1 MRFFIPPP
9 TTAYYGGIDL
19 HARTMYLVVLDRD
32 GNIRLHRNL
41 PARPDVFLKAVQPF
55 RPDLVVAS
63 ECVHS
68 WYWLANTCA
77 AEPISFVLGHALGLK
92 AVHGSKTK
100 SDAHDGDT
108 IARLLR
114 GGNLPQAYAYPQER
128 RSLRDL
134 LRTRLRFV
142 RLRART
148 YGHVHTALRQL
159 NLPPVSNDVKYKSK
173 RGTIADTIADEHVR
187 RSVAADLELL
197 DPLDTTIRH
206 LERDLE
212 VAAQQHY
219 ARELAV
225 LQSIPGVGLIISL
238 TVLLEID
245 TIDRFDS
252 RQQFCSYARL
262 IAPPQESAGKKVGVG
277 CRKQGNAWLKW
288 AFSEAAVLCAQK
300 DERLG
305 AHLQRLTAR
314 YGTDK
319 ALTILAHKLGR
330 AMYHLLHTKKVFDL
344 DKFLRH

>member
-1 MRFFIPPP
+1 MRFASP
-9 TTAYYGGIDL
+9 TAAFYGGIDL
-19 HARTMYLVVLDRD
+19 HARTLYFVVLDHA
-32 GNIRLHRNL
+32 GNVRLQRNL
-41 PARPDVFLKAVQPF
+41 PARPDAFLHAVAPF

-68 WYWLANTCA
+68 WYWLADRCA
-77 AEPISFVLGHALGLK
+77 DEGIPFVLGDAWGMK

-100 SDAHDGDT
+100 SDAHDADT

-114 GGNLPQAYAYPQER
+114 GGNLPLAYAYPREK

-173 RGTIADTIADEHVR
+173 RGRLADTIPDEHVR

-197 DPLDTTIRH
+197 DPLDATIRH
-206 LERDLE
+206 LERDLA
-212 VAAQQHY
+212 VAARPHY
-219 ARELAV
+219 AQELAV
-225 LQSIPGVGLIISL
+225 LQSIPGVGLVISL

-245 TIDRFDS
+245 TIARFDT
-252 RQQFCSYARL
+252 RQQFCSDAWL
-262 IAPPQESAGKKVGVG
+262 IAPPLESAGKKVGVG
-277 CRKQGNAWLKW
+277 CRKRGNAWLQW

-305 AHLQRLTAR
+305 HYLQRLTAR
-314 YGTDK
+314 YGTGK
-319 ALTILAHKLGR
+319 ALSILAHKLGR
-330 AMYHLLHTKKVFDL
+330 ATYHMLHTKRVFDI
-344 DKFLRH
+344 DRFLRH

>member
-1 MRFFIPPP
+1 MRFASP
-9 TTAYYGGIDL
+9 TAAYYCGIDL
-19 HARTMYLVVLDRD
+19 HARTMYLVVLDHA
-32 GNIRLHRNL
+32 GSVRLHRNL
-41 PARPDVFLKAVQPF
+41 PARPDAFLNAIAPF
-55 RPDLVVAS
+55 RPDLVVAC

-68 WYWLANTCA
+68 WYWLADRCA
-77 AEPISFVLGHALGLK
+77 AEGIPFLLGDAWGMK
-92 AVHGSKTK
+92 AVHGNKTK
-100 SDAHDGDT
+100 SDAHDADT

-114 GGNLPQAYAYPQER
+114 GGNLPLAYAYPKDK

-159 NLPPVSNDVKYKSK
+159 NLPPVSSDVKYQSK
-173 RGTIADTIADEHVR
+173 RGSIADTIPDEHVR
-187 RSVAADLELL
+187 RSVQADLELL
-197 DPLDTTIRH
+197 DPLDATIRH

-212 VAAQQHY
+212 VAAQQHF
-219 ARELAV
+219 AQELAV

-245 TIDRFDS
+245 TIERFDT

-277 CRKQGNAWLKW
+277 CRQRGNAWLKW

-305 AHLQRLTAR
+305 AYLQRLTAR
-314 YGTDK
+314 YGTGK
-319 ALTILAHKLGR
+319 ALGIRAHKLGR
-330 AMYHLLHTKKVFDL
+330 AMYHLLHTKKVFDI

>member
-1 MRFFIPPP
+1 MRFATP
-9 TTAYYGGIDL
+9 TAAYYCGIDL
-19 HARTMYLVVLDRD
+19 HARTMYLVVLDQA
-32 GNIRLHRNL
+32 GAVRLDRNY
-41 PARPDVFLKAVQPF
+41 PARPDAFLAAVAPF
-55 RPDLVVAS
+55 RADLVVAS

-68 WYWLANTCA
+68 WYWLADLCRKENI
-77 AEPISFVLGHALGLK
+77 PFVLGHALAMK
-92 AVHGSKTK
+92 AVHGNKTK
-100 SDAHDGDT
+100 SDAHDADA

-114 GGNLPQAYAYPQER
+114 GGNLPMAYPYPKER

-134 LRTRLRFV
+134 LRARLRFV

-173 RGTIADTIADEHVR
+173 RDGIAEAIPDLHVR
-187 RSVAADLELL
+187 RGVAADLELL
-197 DPLDTTIRH
+197 DPLDATIRR
-206 LERDLE
+206 LERDIE
-212 VAAQQHY
+212 VAAREHY
-219 ARELAV
+219 AQEMAV

-245 TIDRFDS
+245 RVERFSS

-300 DERLG
+300 DERIG
-305 AHLQRLTAR
+305 AYLQRLTSH
-314 YGTDK
+314 YGTGK
-319 ALTILAHKLGR
+319 ALGILAHKLGR
-330 AMYHLLHTKKVFDL
+330 AMYHMLLRKRVFDI
-344 DKFLRH
+344 DQFLRH